1 MGNEIN
7 VGCWYALLVIICAL
21 LSPTTNAYGRDHKCD
36 LYQGSWVYDES
47 YPMYDSTKC
56 PHIRRE
62 YDCVKYGRPNL
73 DYLKFRWQPSHCSLP
88 RLMKSCWCM
97 GACKLVT

>member
-1 MGNEIN
+1 MGSEIN
-7 VGCWYALLVIICAL
+7 RGCWYALVIMCAL
-21 LSPTTNAYGRDHKCD
+21 LSATNNNAYGRNDHKCD
-36 LYQGSWVYDES
+36 LFQGSWVYDES

-56 PHIRRE
+56 PHIRKE

-88 RLMKSCWCM
+88 R
-97 GACKLVT
+97 

>member
-1 MGNEIN
+1 MGSEIN
-7 VGCWYALLVIICAL
+7 RGCWYALATMCAL
-21 LSPTTNAYGRDHKCD
+21 LSATNNAYGLNDHKCD
-36 LYQGSWVYDES
+36 LFQGSWVYDES

-56 PHIRRE
+56 PHIRKE

-88 RLMKSCWCM
+88 R
-97 GACKLVT
+97 